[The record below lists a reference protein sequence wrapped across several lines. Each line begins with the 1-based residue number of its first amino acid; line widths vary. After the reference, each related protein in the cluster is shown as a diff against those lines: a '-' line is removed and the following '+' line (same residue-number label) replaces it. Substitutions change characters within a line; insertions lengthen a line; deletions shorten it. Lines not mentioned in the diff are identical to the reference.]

1 MASFRLAVLS
11 CLLVASSSFAAQ
23 ARKDDPV
30 SLAGD
35 AAAFK
40 RLRAEIAQRNAARGP
55 QARRVDPAGCK
66 VYPVMTDAEIE
77 TCRRA
82 RR

>member
-1 MASFRLAVLS
+1 MASFRLALLPFLLAAS
-11 CLLVASSSFAAQ
+11 CSFAAQ
-23 ARKDDPV
+23 ARRDDPV

-55 QARRVDPAGCK
+55 QARRMSAPACK

-77 TCRRA
+77 ACRRA
-82 RR
+82 PR